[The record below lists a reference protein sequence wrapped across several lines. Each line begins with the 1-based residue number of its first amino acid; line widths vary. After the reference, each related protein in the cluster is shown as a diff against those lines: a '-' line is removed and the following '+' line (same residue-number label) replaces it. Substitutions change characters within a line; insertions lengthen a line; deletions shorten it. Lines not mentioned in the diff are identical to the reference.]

1 MAATHQITADHGV
14 NWRARDAGP
23 YYGFGRSF
31 ARISWGAIFAGALVA
46 LATQIVLTLI
56 GGAIGLAT
64 LDPATG
70 ESPSGTTLGIGAA
83 IWLLISSLISL
94 FVGGYVAGRLGGTF
108 NGWLHGLATWATVTI
123 LTIVLLAT
131 AAGGLIGAAS
141 GLSSFAVSNSD
152 RMSRTQLPPAIQQQL
167 DQLSAR
173 ASQTADQAATQAQQT
188 TPQQREATAR
198 EVGQRAAKGGAAGT
212 GAAAFGLILGALAA
226 AFGGRVGRRDP
237 FKNIETEEEEH
248 RTAAPVKTWPPA

>member
-1 MAATHQITADHGV
+1 MATTYHLTEVDEV
-14 NWRARDAGP
+14 PWRAADAGP
-23 YYGFGRSF
+23 YYGLGRSF
-31 ARISWGAIFAGALVA
+31 ARISWGAIIAGALVA

-64 LDPATG
+64 LDPAAG
-70 ESPSGTTLGIGAA
+70 DSPSGTTLGIGAA

-141 GLSSFAVSNSD
+141 GLSAFAVSNSD
-152 RMSRTQLPPAIQQQL
+152 RMSRAQLPPAIQQQL
-167 DQLSAR
+167 DQLTSR
-173 ASQTADQAATQAQQT
+173 ASQTADQAATQAQQI

-198 EVGQRAAKGGAAGT
+198 EVGQRAAKTGAAGT
-212 GAAAFGLILGALAA
+212 GAAAIGLILGALAA
-226 AFGGRVGRRDP
+226 AFGGRVGRREP
-237 FKNIETEEEEH
+237 FRHSDREEEDG
-248 RTAAPVKTWPPA
+248 RTASPVKTWPPA